1 MKKTM
6 DANQIKL
13 LAILAMTIDHIA
25 WLVFPGYSKAPLA
38 LLMHLIGRMT
48 CPIMCFFIAEGYYH
62 TRNIHKYTFRLFLF
76 ASFRISRIAS
86 HPTTLWTPVRS
97 SRSISGAF

>member
-1 MKKTM
+1 MFENGESYEKTM

-25 WLVFPGYSKAPLA
+25 WLVFTGYSKAPLA

-48 CPIMCFFIAEGYYH
+48 CPIMCFLSPRAII
-62 TRNIHKYTFRLFLF
+62 TRGI
-76 ASFRISRIAS
+76 
-86 HPTTLWTPVRS
+86 
-97 SRSISGAF
+97 

>member
-25 WLVFPGYSKAPLA
+25 LSLPVLARYNGLRGKDPRINRVMKWLFYLYYPL
-38 LLMHLIGRMT
+38 HLAILGTIQYLR
-48 CPIMCFFIAEGYYH
+48 
-62 TRNIHKYTFRLFLF
+62 
-76 ASFRISRIAS
+76 
-86 HPTTLWTPVRS
+86 
-97 SRSISGAF
+97 

>member
-38 LLMHLIGRMT
+38 LLLSLIHIWR
-48 CPIMCFFIAEGYYH
+48 CSCI
-62 TRNIHKYTFRLFLF
+62 
-76 ASFRISRIAS
+76 
-86 HPTTLWTPVRS
+86 
-97 SRSISGAF
+97 